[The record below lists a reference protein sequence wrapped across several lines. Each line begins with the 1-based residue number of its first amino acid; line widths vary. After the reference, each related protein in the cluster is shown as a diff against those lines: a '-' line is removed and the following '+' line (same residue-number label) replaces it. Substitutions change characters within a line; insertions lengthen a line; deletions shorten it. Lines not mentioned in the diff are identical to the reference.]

1 MSNDNRRRPVHSHDP
16 EHARQEALHAR
27 EARRQ
32 HSGREGTGQRKS
44 SSDTSR
50 QSSSVTD
57 RQPALHTSSAS
68 RRKAIS
74 HNSRYQ
80 QVRRQKIMLAG
91 GGILLVLLLVIIF
104 SARACSSRKAA
115 EAAALQKAQA
125 EAEAKKAET
134 AAAETVK
141 TPVSLT
147 ISVVGDCTLGT
158 DETFDYDT
166 SFNAYYEN
174 NGKDY
179 FFKNVKSIFE
189 ADDLTIANFEGT
201 LTDSDTRADKTFAFK
216 GPAEYAQILTS
227 GSVEAVNTA
236 NNHSHDYGDQSYT
249 DTLTALDNAGITHFG
264 YDDTAVMDIKGVKV
278 GLVGI
283 YELKDHLG
291 REQQLKDNIAK
302 VKKDGAELVIVIFHW
317 GNETETVPDTNQMT
331 LGRLAIDEGADLV
344 CGHHPHVLQGIETYK
359 GKNIVY
365 SLGNFCFGG
374 NSSPS
379 DMDTMIFQQTF
390 TITSE
395 GVQADNVTNII
406 PCSISSADGYNNYQP
421 TPATGDEATRIKAKI
436 QERSAAIPAADSSAS
451 SGTAGNSDSN
461 SSDSTDNSSSSS
473 TDSSSDGSASGAD
486 VSDGTASS
494 DSSADS
500 DSSSDVSDGST
511 DSDTSDDGSYS
522 SDDEAGNDDTSDF
535 TDDSE
540 E

>member
-1 MSNDNRRRPVHSHDP
+1 MANDNRKPPHKHDP
-16 EHARQEALHAR
+16 ELARKEALKARQTRTHHSSQKESGH
-27 EARRQ
+27 RQ
-32 HSGREGTGQRKS
+32 N
-44 SSDTSR
+44 TSR
-50 QSSSVTD
+50 ENNRPSTHSS
-57 RQPALHTSSAS
+57 AAS
-68 RRKAIS
+68 RRKTIKK
-74 HNSRYQ
+74 NSRYQ
-80 QVRRQKIMLAG
+80 QVRRQKMMLAG
-91 GGILLVLLLVIIF
+91 GGLLLLLLVIIF
-104 SARACSSRKAA
+104 SAHACISSRKAA
-115 EAAALQKAQA
+115 EAAALQKAQE
-125 EAEAKKAET
+125 EATAKKAEE
-134 AAAETVK
+134 AAKAAQK
-141 TPVSLT
+141 DPISLT

-166 SFNAYYEN
+166 SLNAYYDS

-179 FFKNVKSIFE
+179 FFQNVKSIFS

-201 LTDSDTRADKTFAFK
+201 LTDSDAREDKTFAFK
-216 GPAEYAQILTS
+216 APAEYAQILTS
-227 GSVEAVNTA
+227 GSIEAVNTA
-236 NNHSHDYGDQSYT
+236 NNHSHDYGEQSYT
-249 DTLTALDNAGITHFG
+249 DTLTALDNAGIIHFG

-302 VKKDGAELVIVIFHW
+302 VKADGAELVIVIFHW
-317 GNETETVPDTNQMT
+317 GNESETVPDTNQMT

-390 TITSE
+390 TITSN

-436 QERSAAIPAADSSAS
+436 DERSAAIPSADSTAKS
-451 SGTAGNSDSN
+451 SGDTG
-461 SSDSTDNSSSSS
+461 SSDTVSADEASGNTDTSDESD
-473 TDSSSDGSASGAD
+473 TSSDF
-486 VSDGTASS
+486 SDES
-494 DSSADS
+494 DSSDYDAS
-500 DSSSDVSDGST
+500 DEED
-511 DSDTSDDGSYS
+511 YS
-522 SDDEAGNDDTSDF
+522 SDEEADFSDN
-535 TDDSE
+535 SE